1 MQGEP
6 HNGLA
11 TLISRMRFQISKGT
25 FGRPAVNPNT
35 QRLHVR
41 KNRPIWAHWRVRF
54 DLRSALAS
62 FCTVADTPLEDRAP
76 DEACR
81 KPLLPMVMAAYKERK
96 ITWETTT
103 YCSNKPSL
111 LTVEVTCAASAF
123 GKYRIFREFG
133 AWKFAEKSL
142 VQGLSVTPH
151 ALDLR
156 VELIRVLA
164 ELGQSRQAVDEI
176 RLALA
181 TLTDNNLALRD
192 LGFFALR
199 VGASGLAEECF
210 RRSLAIDPD
219 EDPRMLRYLGK
230 AARRKGNPDEA
241 RTFEVWA
248 SSLSS
253 GGAHQTFGTGSQK

>member
-11 TLISRMRFQISKGT
+11 TLIFRMRFQISRGT
-25 FGRPAVNPNT
+25 LDRPAVNLNA

-41 KNRPIWAHWRVRF
+41 KNCPIWAHWRVRF
-54 DLRSALAS
+54 DLWSAPAS
-62 FCTVADTPLEDRAP
+62 FRRVVDTPLEDRAP
-76 DEACR
+76 DEACC
-81 KPLLPMVMAAYKERK
+81 KPLLPMVMAANKEQK
-96 ITWETTT
+96 IIWETTT

-123 GKYRIFREFG
+123 GKYRILREFG
-133 AWKFAEKSL
+133 AWRFAERSL
-142 VQGLSVTPH
+142 VQGLSVAPH

-156 VELIRVLA
+156 VELIRFLA

-199 VGASGLAEECF
+199 VVASGLAEECF

-253 GGAHQTFGTGSQK
+253 GGTH